1 MSDPR
6 LKTLA
11 RLLVS
16 YCVHARPGDRV
27 ALRCWGSIA
36 EALLLQA
43 EVMCQVL
50 HAGAHPHL
58 WFTPDQSEEFDAAF
72 YSEANDAQLE
82 YIDPLYEHLCREFEG
97 HVIALCE
104 INPRRLS
111 AIDASRQSLHGR
123 ALSDL
128 RRVYLERA
136 GKGDLRWVLVGL
148 PTIGYADNAGMS
160 LAEYEDFVYSAAF
173 ADIDDPVSAWQSVSR
188 EQQRIVDWLAGKQQV
203 QVKGPHIDLTLSI
216 AGRSF
221 VNCDGHLNMPD
232 GEVFTGPVEDSVSG
246 WVESTFPAIN
256 YGVDVGRVT
265 LRLENGLVVRADAE
279 KNPEQ
284 FIRLLDTDAGA
295 RRLGE
300 FGIGTNERIQRF
312 TQNMLFDEKI
322 GGTVHVAVGSSYPET
337 GAVNESALHWDFLCD
352 MKAGGQIIVDGHLV
366 YDSGRFLI

>member
-16 YCVHARPGDRV
+16 YCVRAQPGDRV
-27 ALRCWGSIA
+27 ALRCLGSIA
-36 EALLLQA
+36 TALHLQA
-43 EVMCQVL
+43 EVMHQIL

-82 YIDPLYEHLCREFEG
+82 HIDPLGEHLCREFECDI
-97 HVIALCE
+97 VALCE
-104 INPRRLS
+104 TNPRRLDG
-111 AIDASRQSLHGR
+111 IDASRQCLHR
-123 ALSDL
+123 RSLSDL
-128 RRVYLERA
+128 RRVYFQRA
-136 GKGDLRWVLVGL
+136 GRGDLRWVLVGL

-160 LAEYEDFVYSAAF
+160 LPEYENFVYSATF
-173 ADIDDPVSAWQSVSR
+173 ADVDDPISAWQSVSR
-188 EQQRIVDWLAGKQQV
+188 GQQHIVDWLAGKRQV
-203 QVKGPHIDLTLSI
+203 QLKGPHVDLTFSI

-221 VNCDGHLNMPD
+221 INCDGHLNMPD
-232 GEVFTGPVEDSVSG
+232 GEVFTGPVEDSVNG

-256 YGVDVGRVT
+256 YGIDVGRVT

-300 FGIGTNERIQRF
+300 FGIGTNERIQTF

-337 GAVNESALHWDFLCD
+337 GAVNESAVHWDFLCD
-352 MKAGGQIIVDGHLV
+352 MKAGGQIIVDGQLV

>member
-1 MSDPR
+1 MRDPR
-6 LKTLA
+6 LMALA

-16 YCVHARPGDRV
+16 YSVRPQPGDRV

-36 EALLLQA
+36 AALPLQA
-43 EVMCQVL
+43 EVLRQVL
-50 HAGAHPHL
+50 AAGAHPHL
-58 WFTPDQSEEFDAAF
+58 WFTPDLSEEVDATF

-82 YIDPLYEHLCREFEG
+82 HVDPLYDHLSREFECDI
-97 HVIALCE
+97 IACCE
-104 INPRRLS
+104 TDARRLS
-111 AIDASRQSLHGR
+111 GVDASRQSLHRR
-123 ALSDL
+123 AASDL
-128 RRVYLERA
+128 RREYYARA
-136 GKGDLRWVLVGL
+136 GRGEMRWVMVGL
-148 PTIGYADNAGMS
+148 PTIGYAENAGMS
-160 LAEYEDFVYSAAF
+160 LAEYEDFLYSATL
-173 ADIDDPVSAWQSVSR
+173 ADVEDPAAEWQSISR
-188 EQQRIVDWLAGKQQV
+188 QQQHIVEWLAGKRQV
-203 QVKGPHIDLTLSI
+203 QVKGPHVDLTFSI

-232 GEVFTGPVEDSVSG
+232 GEVFTGPVEDSVNG

-256 YGVDVGRVT
+256 YGIDVGRVT
-265 LRLENGLVVRADAE
+265 LRLEDGLVVRADAE

-300 FGIGTNERIQRF
+300 FGIGTNERIQKF

-352 MKAGGQIIVDGHLV
+352 MKAGGQIIVDGQLV